1 MGETLTVDKA
11 KLRAAAKRVDD
22 AARGL
27 EEAAGDSAVPQLA
40 VAEAALAGSVTDEVL
55 PRMGRGLAECASDMM
70 SAMLGLAQ
78 GLETAARRFDTVDVI
93 YGRAARPDAVLE
105 L

>member
-1 MGETLTVDKA
+1 VGETLTVDKA
-11 KLRAAAKRVDD
+11 KLREAAKKVDD
-22 AARGL
+22 AARLL

-40 VAEAALAGSVTDEVL
+40 VAEAALAGSVTDDVL
-55 PRMGRGLAECASDMM
+55 PRIGRGLSECASDMM

-78 GLETAARRFDTVDVI
+78 GLESAARRFDTVDMV
-93 YGRAARPDAVLE
+93 YGRAARPDAVIE